1 VQHREFTMFLSRQL
15 VGGLI
20 LGLMLLLIAG
30 SSPAY
35 LVDDDGD
42 DELPAVAIELS
53 AALPTKKALHLPERQ
68 ADGAKAGFIEPRKQ
82 SASLSAPIA
91 RDHETTALPLVVP
104 LRT

>member
-1 VQHREFTMFLSRQL
+1 MQHRKFSMFLSRQL

-20 LGLMLLLIAG
+20 LGLMFLLIAG

-42 DELPAVAIELS
+42 DEIPAVAIELS
-53 AALPTKKALHLPERQ
+53 SALPTKKAINLPETQ
-68 ADGAKAGFIEPRKQ
+68 ADGVRAGFIEPRKQ
-82 SASLSAPIA
+82 SASLSASVA
-91 RDHETTALPLVVP
+91 RAPETAAPLVVP